1 MSGGG
6 GGSSNQTT
14 TSTPWSA
21 AQPNL
26 KYGLSEASRLYKK
39 GIGDDVYTGSR
50 VAAQD
55 ASTKSGLS
63 ALTGAAN
70 SNLNGRGL
78 SGQAQGVIN
87 AGGYNSA
94 MRDALGGFTD
104 LTSNGGLSSAQ
115 QQALNNSQT
124 LANSTYSISPEVQQ
138 ALDYQTQQA
147 LGATN
152 AATSAAGRYGSASQA
167 NAMARA
173 IGNVNNDVLVSD
185 IRNWQGR
192 KDAANQNLFNMGQ
205 AGQQNLSGAYS
216 NIANLGQTAF
226 GNLGSAYDL
235 MLQPGQTLGN
245 VGAQREAYNQRLID
259 AKIAQFD
266 EKQNRPWEQLSR
278 FNAISSGAGGLGGT
292 STQSGGGQSNMMNL
306 LGYGLTGAGL
316 LGGFL

>member
-1 MSGGG
+1 MMSGGGG

-26 KYGLSEASRLYKK
+26 KLGLNEASKLYRD
-39 GIGDDVYTGSR
+39 GVGDDVYGGMR
-50 VAAQD
+50 VAGQD
-55 ASTKSGLS
+55 AATRSGLA
-63 ALTGAAN
+63 ALTSVAN
-70 SNLNGRGL
+70 SNAPGRGL
-78 SGQAQGVIN
+78 STQAQRVIN
-87 AGGYNSA
+87 SGGYNPA
-94 MRDALGGFTD
+94 MMDALDNTK
-104 LTSNGGLSSAQ
+104 A
-115 QQALNNSQT
+115 
-124 LANSTYSISPEVQQ
+124 LANSSYSISPEVQQ

-192 KDAANQNLFNMGQ
+192 RDAANSNLFNMGQ
-205 AGQQNLSGAYS
+205 QGFS
-216 NIANLGQTAF
+216 
-226 GNLGSAYDL
+226 NLGSAYDL

-245 VGAQREAYNQRLID
+245 VGAQRETYNQRLID
-259 AKIAQFD
+259 AKIAAFD
-266 EKQNRPWEQLSR
+266 ERQNRPWEQLSR